1 MSKVSTTV
9 DSLPLRSL
17 TISKPKSTIKH
28 EISSNLKCNIILV
41 SKYSFQAETENELTI
56 KKGDILKLLDRLD
69 NGWLLV
75 KFIDRVQPP
84 GLIPATYV
92 DIAVNDSVNPITL
105 SWLQQ
110 YQQKS
115 TDDDDNDNDNNN
127 DTSHNDIIHELN
139 YLDLQF
145 NKVESKFKTINNKP
159 YPIQASIS
167 NFLLY
172 NNRYW
177 YRLDVEYS
185 DKSKSFLC
193 RYYQDFYNLH
203 IGLFELMEKLIQKT
217 NQNGLLNDDSITMN
231 NLKLPKLPEPIPSAP
246 KRRKSKGVI
255 DQEEEEDNEES
266 ELISLLLKRCNDLN
280 VYMNKL
286 MLNKYYQTS
295 TVLIDWLELKD
306 LPGFTITEES
316 ELSDLTNDEINDRIL
331 DGSINVVKNYNEKL
345 HQRELLLK
353 QKEIDE
359 LKHEKLPERSKSK
372 NIYNN
377 YQQAIQA
384 MNRSNTV
391 TTNGNNRKASVS
403 SSNSPPTNHNSLIGN
418 SFHKT
423 NETSP
428 TSSSSSPKSH
438 HNKFRTSE
446 PNYILSSSPNNKPKY
461 NNYPPY
467 PTNPPYSNNNQPLF
481 QSAATPP
488 LPQLHHPPYQHQHQ
502 QQPQT
507 NSPKLSVNTNFH
519 SPKLNNYQSPII
531 SNHTSFPS
539 PIMNTNSP
547 NFSSPVQAKHTSN
560 NNYGNHKSSPI
571 ISPTASFPTNNLI
584 NNNNSIN
591 RHQFIKCKILDN
603 NGDIIAIKLNKS
615 TIKSISDFKNLI
627 KLKINYQRNLFI
639 KLPNLNNFENIDVI
653 KFNIIEFLRFNDKV
667 YLKID

>member
-110 YQQKS
+110 YQQ
-115 TDDDDNDNDNNN
+115 N
-127 DTSHNDIIHELN
+127 HNDIIHELN

-203 IGLFELMEKLIQKT
+203 IGLFELMEKLIQK
-217 NQNGLLNDDSITMN
+217 NSITMN
-231 NLKLPKLPEPIPSAP
+231 NLKLPKLPEPIP
-246 KRRKSKGVI
+246 
-255 DQEEEEDNEES
+255 EEEDNEES

-461 NNYPPY
+461 
-467 PTNPPYSNNNQPLF
+467 SNNNQPLF

-560 NNYGNHKSSPI
+560 NN
-571 ISPTASFPTNNLI
+571 
-584 NNNNSIN
+584 N